1 MLYEKL
7 SQMMYLHAFIFVKI
21 GPMEGMIDFYIK
33 LLLLIY
39 LISLCRNFTK
49 MALLE
54 EGNPRKKS
62 EEEETHLEWDP
73 PWA

>member
-7 SQMMYLHAFIFVKI
+7 SQMMYLHAFICVKI
-21 GPMEGMIDFYIK
+21 GPMLGMIDFYTK

-39 LISLCRNFTK
+39 LISFCRKFTK
-49 MALLE
+49 RAPLE
-54 EGNPRKKS
+54 EGNARKKS

-73 PWA
+73 P